1 MLQAVT
7 NIISAHYYTAS
18 RNIVFRPDAESDGI
32 ELCAQAG
39 NIIHMAVTDDGG
51 RILFSGSGRS
61 QAAVLINYGILA
73 LLAALNCRGII
84 ILKIIAAI
92 RIKGISVIP
101 NCGSSFVWAAAN
113 ISSPGAPCFGKIG
126 VISIP

>member
-1 MLQAVT
+1 
-7 NIISAHYYTAS
+7 
-18 RNIVFRPDAESDGI
+18 
-32 ELCAQAG
+32 
-39 NIIHMAVTDDGG
+39 MAVTDDGG

-84 ILKIIAAI
+84 ILIIIAAI

-101 NCGSSFVWAAAN
+101 NYVIFVCAAAN
-113 ISSPGAPCFGKIG
+113 ISSPGAPCFGKFI
-126 VISIP
+126 IPAIP

>member
-7 NIISAHYYTAS
+7 NIISGHYYIVS
-18 RNIVFRPDAESDGI
+18 RSIVFRPDAESDGI

-84 ILKIIAAI
+84 ILIIIAAI

-101 NCGSSFVWAAAN
+101 NYVIFVCAAAN
-113 ISSPGAPCFGKIG
+113 ILSPGAPCFGKFI
-126 VISIP
+126 IPAIP